1 MPADTENLKTIPKDC
16 FVIAPIGEE
25 NSDIRRRS
33 DQILRHIIKPAAEIC
48 GYKATRADEIDTPG
62 LITSQVIQRVIGDPM
77 VIADLTGTNPNV
89 FYELAIRHAS
99 RRPLVQLIEKGER
112 IPFDLAGTRTVS
124 VDHRDLDSVD
134 RAKTEIVTQ
143 IRALEK
149 NPELMETPISLSYDL
164 EISKRPQPASMKPDL
179 EQLAR
184 SGDPQAMIELSLSAS
199 PRAFDVLSSVLRI
212 SSEEKTRV
220 AAVHAI
226 ANLADDRKIPL
237 LGEILVT
244 EKWSVAAAC
253 AQALGRSRSK
263 ASIPYLIKALRL
275 KVDWVVAQK
284 SAEALGF
291 LEPTEQALRTLVR
304 SLNDEGHFEA
314 EAAKQSLVTHGNV
327 SVPALLDNLSR
338 TVSYNG
344 LLLTIQALEAIGD
357 ERAIP
362 GLGRIHRRIDEMTF
376 EDRWKEK
383 LKTAVSDAIET
394 IKGEGRQ

>member
-184 SGDPQAMIELSLSAS
+184 SGDPQA
-199 PRAFDVLSSVLRI
+199 D
-212 SSEEKTRV
+212 
-220 AAVHAI
+220 
-226 ANLADDRKIPL
+226 
-237 LGEILVT
+237 
-244 EKWSVAAAC
+244 
-253 AQALGRSRSK
+253 
-263 ASIPYLIKALRL
+263 
-275 KVDWVVAQK
+275 
-284 SAEALGF
+284 
-291 LEPTEQALRTLVR
+291 RTL
-304 SLNDEGHFEA
+304 SIGFTE
-314 EAAKQSLVTHGNV
+314 
-327 SVPALLDNLSR
+327 SV
-338 TVSYNG
+338 
-344 LLLTIQALEAIGD
+344 
-357 ERAIP
+357 
-362 GLGRIHRRIDEMTF
+362 
-376 EDRWKEK
+376 
-383 LKTAVSDAIET
+383 
-394 IKGEGRQ
+394 